1 MPWGSRP
8 AGEPTIFYLGIYGAI
23 PSVDKGIHAPS
34 AVFWRPATLP
44 SIGVSPVRPIPLP
57 CQPPKSGTWRPKGI
71 CAPVLLWCKA
81 LEQIALGLREAAVTQ
96 QNRKFVVENRAPLV
110 H

>member
-8 AGEPTIFYLGIYGAI
+8 AGEPTIFYL
-23 PSVDKGIHAPS
+23 
-34 AVFWRPATLP
+34 
-44 SIGVSPVRPIPLP
+44 
-57 CQPPKSGTWRPKGI
+57 GI